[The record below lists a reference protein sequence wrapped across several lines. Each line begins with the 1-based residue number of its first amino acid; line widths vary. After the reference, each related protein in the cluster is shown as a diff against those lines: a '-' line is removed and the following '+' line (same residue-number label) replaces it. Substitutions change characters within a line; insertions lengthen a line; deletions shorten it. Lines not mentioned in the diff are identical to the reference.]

1 MVAGATL
8 IRRGALNDVWACHG
22 DADAAMSLPTAADRA
37 FWNGMDPRTRETL
50 LAEADALHRAPWP
63 QPLLSDWAAYARTGE
78 RSAYER
84 ALFLRNRRTRLAVI
98 AAALDPSE
106 DRLRDA
112 ADGLWLKVEQ
122 STWCWPAHD
131 DVFSRGMRVP
141 DGRHPFVDL
150 GAGEDAALVA
160 WAALLLG
167 GDLEHVAA
175 GLRERLAAEARERVL
190 EPFVGRA
197 WHWEGTEDHVHN
209 WAPWIHGNLL
219 PAAIAFAEP
228 ALRARVITRCVD
240 GLDRYLAQL
249 PADGAID
256 EGFAYWWQGAG
267 RAFDA
272 LALLDEAAGGAV
284 TTAVREGALQGLAE
298 LARFPQRMQVGPGW
312 FASFSDAEARAD
324 AGIPWHVLYRAAR
337 LCALPDT
344 AVFARAEQGD
354 RVLCGLDDGVH
365 AGLGRMLAELRDVR
379 SGALTD
385 AAPTSSVH
393 AHPRDVF
400 FSSIGVGLRE
410 RAGLGVVVKSG
421 HNGENHNH
429 NDLGSVAVAVDGVP
443 LLPDLGRMT
452 YRSETFSERRYELWN
467 TRSDWHSTPLPR
479 GAVQLPGAQWRS
491 EATAIDDGWRLD
503 LTAAYPGGDRWLRTV
518 QVTDAGIRVL
528 DESAALA
535 DAATR
540 IVLVCAGVPV
550 RQDDGTVLVPGRHGS
565 RGLLLRYD
573 PAEVAFETVEVD
585 DPYLRRSWGDQ
596 VTRMLFAPVSARGD
610 ATSRREEEWEL
621 RGEAT

>member
-1 MVAGATL
+1 MMTGDKLTP
-8 IRRGALNDVWACHG
+8 RGALRDLWARAG
-22 DADAAMSLPTAADRA
+22 DADAGIPISTAADRG
-37 FWNGMDPRTRETL
+37 FWDSLDTRPREAI
-50 LAEADALHRAPWP
+50 LAEADRLHGTDWP
-63 QPLLSDWAAYARTGE
+63 QPRLSDWASYARTGD

-84 ALFLRNRRTRLAVI
+84 ALFLRNRRTRLAVL

-106 DRLRDA
+106 ERLLEA

-141 DGRHPFVDL
+141 DDRHPFVDL
-150 GAGEDAALVA
+150 GAGEDVALVA

-167 GDLEHVAA
+167 DDLERIAP
-175 GLRERLAAEARERVL
+175 GLRARLGAEARGRVL
-190 EPFVGRA
+190 EPFVSRD

-219 PAAIAFAEP
+219 PAAVAFAEP
-228 ALRARVITRCVD
+228 ELRERVISRCVD

-272 LALLDEAAGGAV
+272 LGLLDELAGGAV
-284 TTAVREGALQGLAE
+284 TAAVRGGGLQGLAE

-324 AGIPWHVLYRAAR
+324 AGIPWHVLFRAAT

-344 AVFARAEQGD
+344 ADFARTEQGD
-354 RVLCGLDDGVH
+354 RALCGFDDGVH
-365 AGLGRMLAELRDVR
+365 AGLGRMLAELRDIR
-379 SGALTD
+379 SGVLTHTV
-385 AAPTSSVH
+385 PTASV
-393 AHPRDVF
+393 REDVF
-400 FSSIGVGLRE
+400 LPSIGIGIRE

-429 NDLGSVAVAVDGVP
+429 NDLGSIAIAVDGVP
-443 LLPDLGRMT
+443 LLPDLGRAT
-452 YRSETFSERRYELWN
+452 YRSETFSDRRYELWN
-467 TRSDWHSTPLPR
+467 MRSDWHSTPLPR

-491 EATAIDDGWRLD
+491 EIVAIDDGWRVD

-518 QVTDAGIRVL
+518 RLTDAGIRVL
-528 DESAALA
+528 DESDALT
-535 DAATR
+535 DPVTR
-540 IVLVCAGVPV
+540 IVVVCTGVPV
-550 RQDDGTVLVPGRHGS
+550 RQDDGGVLVPGRHGS
-565 RGLLLRYD
+565 RGLLLAFDR
-573 PAEVAFETVEVD
+573 AEVEFETVEVD
-585 DPYLRRSWGDQ
+585 DPYLRHSWGDR
-596 VTRMLFAPVSARGD
+596 VTRMLFAPASALTG
-610 ATSRREEEWEL
+610 AGSWEL
-621 RGEAT
+621 RGEAS

>member
-1 MVAGATL
+1 MSPGRTL
-8 IRRGALNDVWACHG
+8 IRRGALNDVWARHG
-22 DADAAMSLPTAADRA
+22 DAATVASVPTVSDRP
-37 FWNGMDPRTRETL
+37 FWDGMDPRTRVTV
-50 LAEADALHRAPWP
+50 LAEADALAGTAWP
-63 QPLLSDWAAYARTGE
+63 QPLLSDWAAYARTGD

-84 ALFLRNRRTRLAVI
+84 ALFLCNRRTRLAAI

-106 DRLRDA
+106 DRLREA

-141 DGRHPFVDL
+141 DARHPFVDL
-150 GAGEDAALVA
+150 GAGEDSALVA
-160 WAALLLG
+160 WAVLLLG
-167 GDLEHVAA
+167 GDLERVAA
-175 GLRERLAAEARERVL
+175 GLRDRLGAEARERVL
-190 EPFVGRA
+190 EPFLDRE

-228 ALRARVITRCVD
+228 ALRARVLTRCVD

-272 LALLDEAAGGAV
+272 LGLLDELTAGAV
-284 TTAVREGALQGLAE
+284 TTAVREGELQGLAQ

-324 AGIPWHVLYRAAR
+324 AGIPWHVLYRAAT
-337 LCALPDT
+337 LCELPDT
-344 AVFARAEQGD
+344 AAFARAEQGD

-365 AGLGRMLAELRDVR
+365 AGLGRMLAELRDIR

-385 AAPTSSVH
+385 AVRH
-393 AHPRDVF
+393 ASAHTPSARDVF
-400 FSSIGVGLRE
+400 LPSIGVGLRD
-410 RAGLGVVVKSG
+410 RSGLGVVVKSG

-429 NDLGSVAVAVDGVP
+429 NDLGSIAVAVDGVP
-443 LLPDLGRMT
+443 LLPDLGRAT
-452 YRSETFSERRYELWN
+452 YRAETFSDRRYELWN
-467 TRSDWHSTPLPR
+467 MRSDWHCTPLPR
-479 GAVQLPGAQWRS
+479 GAVQLPGAQWRC
-491 EATAIDDGWRLD
+491 EATVIDDGWVLD
-503 LTAAYPGGDRWLRTV
+503 LTAAHPDGDRWLRTV
-518 QVTDAGIRVL
+518 RVTDAGISVL
-528 DESAALA
+528 DESPALA

-550 RQDDGTVLVPGRHGS
+550 RREDGSVLVPGRHGS
-565 RGLLLRYD
+565 RGLLLSHD
-573 PAEVAFETVEVD
+573 AAEVEFETVEVD
-585 DPYLRRSWGDQ
+585 DPYLRHSWGDR
-596 VTRMLFAPVSARGD
+596 VTRMLFAPASGD
-610 ATSRREEEWEL
+610 SWEL
-621 RGEAT
+621 RGVAT